1 MSLRNLKL
9 RLPKPLR
16 GKAKRKT
23 RLVLAKDGW
32 VTLWRVKPNCTGT
45 GIGFT
50 SFSCQQVE
58 ILATLSDE
66 GLLALQAAIHSLL
79 SAESEDQKN
88 RR

>member
-1 MSLRNLKL
+1 MSMRNLKL

-16 GKAKRKT
+16 GKALRKT

-32 VTLWRVKPNCTGT
+32 VTLWRVKPNCT

-79 SAESEDQKN
+79 SSESEDQKN